1 MNFCSRC
8 WNKGNMC
15 HASCLSLI
23 WQGHNNMTPIDTNP
37 KIERH
42 LNYLTLVERRPQ
54 HSKWSLSML
63 KLDLILLICWDF
75 VPLSICN
82 KQLGHGHGG
91 EAIAGLSHIIAKA
104 LHRFSL
110 WKGHV
115 VEACERGGGSLAWPC
130 AWWQLLL
137 MFYSFLIQ

>member
-1 MNFCSRC
+1 
-8 WNKGNMC
+8 
-15 HASCLSLI
+15 
-23 WQGHNNMTPIDTNP
+23 
-37 KIERH
+37 
-42 LNYLTLVERRPQ
+42 
-54 HSKWSLSML
+54 ML

-115 VEACERGGGSLAWPC
+115 VEACERGGGQFGMAMCMVAIATDVL
-130 AWWQLLL
+130 
-137 MFYSFLIQ
+137 